1 MNDTDNLLQKVAM
14 LPAAKRQRL
23 LGRLQKQLA
32 KAASPETMLCRAD
45 PDRPALLSYAQERL
59 WFIDQLAPGSSIY
72 NIPLV
77 RRLRGRVYDL

>member
-1 MNDTDNLLQKVAM
+1 MNDTDDLLQKVAM
-14 LPAAKRQRL
+14 LPAEKRQRL

-32 KAASPETMLCRAD
+32 KAASPETVVCRAD
-45 PDRPALLSYAQERL
+45 PDRPALSYAQERL
-59 WFIDQLAPGSSIY
+59 WFIDQLVPGSSIY